1 MYTYLHLNMANLRQR
16 KYGIIIQKIR
26 SRFAFK
32 DKIPFDSN
40 SSRYVLGDLDKSL
53 KVTSAAKA
61 FT

>member
-1 MYTYLHLNMANLRQR
+1 MANLRQR